1 MIINKTNIIYRGASY
16 IWRNT
21 LLKWYREYRDN
32 KRERYWQEHEKHFGN
47 ENADQVFYIIR
58 RRDCY
63 CGLFSLFLTNLQKID
78 DALKAGYIP
87 VVDMQNNFNIYLQ
100 EDKIGRENA
109 WEYYFKQPCGYS
121 LRDIQKSKNVII
133 GSGATPEMFPF
144 SNFDFLLGRTGELEH
159 WRELAKKYMKLSD
172 RAAERVESEYERL
185 FPKSGK
191 VLGVI
196 ARGTDY
202 IAEKPSRHR
211 IQPSIDQIVS
221 KAEEIFAEK
230 HCAKI
235 FLATEDKRYY
245 EAFQERFQD
254 LLITNTK
261 KYAEYRVGGIGKQL
275 YEDMDDSYENGMEY
289 LVTIMLLSKCNYLC
303 GGCVS
308 GTVGA
313 LLLTEG
319 YEDIYLFDLGRYQ

>member
-1 MIINKTNIIYRGASY
+1 M
-16 IWRNT
+16 
-21 LLKWYREYRDN
+21 
-32 KRERYWQEHEKHFGN
+32 RYGS
-47 ENADQVFYIIR
+47 ENADKTFYVIR

-87 VVDMQNNFNIYLQ
+87 VVDMQSDFNIYLR

-109 WEYYFKQPCGYS
+109 WEYYFEQPCGYS
-121 LRDIQKSKNVII
+121 LRDIQKSRNVVI

-144 SNFDFLLGRTGELEH
+144 SNYDFLYGKTGELEH
-159 WRELAKKYMKLSD
+159 WRGLVRQYMKLSS
-172 RAAERVESEYERL
+172 AARQRVESEYQKL
-185 FPKSGK
+185 FPKDGK

-202 IAEKPSRHR
+202 TAEKPSRHR
-211 IQPSIDQIVS
+211 IQPSVEQIVN
-221 KAEEIFAEK
+221 KAEEIFNQK
-230 HCAKI
+230 KCDKI
-235 FLATEDKRYY
+235 FLATEDKTYF
-245 EAFQERFQD
+245 EAFEERFKD
-254 LLITNTK
+254 KLITNAK
-261 KYAEYRVGGIGKQL
+261 QYIDYRVGGGIGKQL
-275 YEDMDDSYENGMEY
+275 YEGTDDSCENGMEY
-289 LVTIMLLSKCNYLC
+289 LVTILLLSKCNYLC

-319 YEDIYLFDLGRYQ
+319 YEDTYLFDLGKYT